1 MELVELIPT
10 LGFPIVACVAVSW
23 YFTKIIEKFME
34 RQDMESEK
42 HKEETDK
49 FAEAL
54 NANTLVLQKLCERL
68 DREVNNG

>member
-10 LGFPIVACVAVSW
+10 LGFPIVACIALAW

-34 RQDMESEK
+34 REDMVSEK
-42 HKEETDK
+42 HKEETEK